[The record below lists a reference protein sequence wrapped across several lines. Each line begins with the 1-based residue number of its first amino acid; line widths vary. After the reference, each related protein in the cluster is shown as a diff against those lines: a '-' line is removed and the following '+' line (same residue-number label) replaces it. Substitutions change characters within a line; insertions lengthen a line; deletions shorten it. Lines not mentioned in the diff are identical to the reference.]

1 VNYKI
6 DYSTGGKTI
15 ESELTFTTV
24 GALSDRVRL
33 ASAFRA
39 DLRTPD
45 GLGMISA
52 NDYPTTSWSV
62 ALHQWPPR

>member
-6 DYSTGGKTI
+6 DYSTGGTAI
-15 ESELTFTTV
+15 ESGLPFITA
-24 GALSDRVRL
+24 GARSDRVRL

-45 GLGMISA
+45 GLEMISA
-52 NDYPTTSWSV
+52 NDYPTTSWYV
-62 ALHQWPPR
+62 ALHQ